1 MSDHQSRTSK
11 ILLNPEILLM
21 SKTVTGENNILKG
34 RKQEREE
41 RKGKGKEKEKQFS
54 QQHYLWQEK
63 KKKKQENTKENL
75 EKIRYI
81 AGVWALKQPLISP
94 NISLHLKEF

>member
-41 RKGKGKEKEKQFS
+41 RKGKGKEKEKQLS
-54 QQHYLWQEK
+54 QRHYLWQEK
-63 KKKKQENTKENL
+63 KKKQENTKEIL
-75 EKIRYI
+75 EKKRYI

-94 NISLHLKEF
+94 NISLHLKKF